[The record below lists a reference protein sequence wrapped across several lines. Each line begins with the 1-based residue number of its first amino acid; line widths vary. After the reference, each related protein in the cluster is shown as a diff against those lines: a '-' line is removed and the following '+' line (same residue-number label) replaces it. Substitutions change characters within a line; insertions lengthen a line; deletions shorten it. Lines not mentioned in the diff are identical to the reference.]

1 MGTHCGS
8 LAAMKALGAA
18 IESGDWERA
27 RALANDAW
35 AHLWVA
41 VGSARA
47 GELAIARAATDAAL
61 SRTPSASVRLVA
73 AHLRY
78 CTWDHGQALDELR
91 ALTSTKLARVALRDA
106 ITLAGRL
113 GWAADVRQL
122 LDAAMAYEPGALR
135 WFVEAARIHVRARAW
150 APALKALE
158 SAVTLEDG
166 SAPLWMELAS
176 VAAEAGEGARALEAA
191 TRAIELD
198 GGALFCLEG
207 ARVAD
212 VAGDAEQAEAWLE
225 QGRER
230 DPADGRL
237 VLALAEHR
245 LWRLDGDGAPALVDA
260 LATAEGHASEDEARD
275 AERIRAA
282 VRLFA
287 GDFEGALALLTAD
300 GGDYR
305 RPLIRAEALW
315 RLGRVNEAH
324 DELTKASMSAPGFLP
339 IAWLIRVRAN
349 FDVEPLT
356 ERIRYDRFGEIG
368 ELLRGLVDDAEAI
381 MREGDP
387 EKVRALYDDALLAL
401 GGNRTMTPTRLVAGR
416 AVRLPPITG
425 ERFASRRALESI
437 RSLPP
442 EEALAKLG
450 AVAERFEGSSLVEAH
465 RGELLMWLGRYEEAR
480 SSLDRAIELAPAT
493 RWPYIG
499 LSAIDLVEG
508 EWERSLETNAR
519 GILAM
524 GGTIGAAVH
533 VHHGE
538 ARYRLGRLDEA
549 ARDLEEALRIHP
561 SRVSARLLL
570 VLVLHGRDAEGDA
583 ERAAAVMGPLF
594 EQATGLLSDAARSLG
609 ESMPAERSVAAMA
622 PILEEALRMMGANR
636 SSTVMIYRGPNEELR
651 FVPHWP
657 HSGRKPHDSDGD
669 DLDRLEGMVR
679 RALRL
684 PERQAPVVV
693 SAGSVFADEMRA
705 KAYVSLRG
713 AVPKALLRTIRH
725 ASLRRIREAPERY
738 IKGFRPEWEEPAK
751 AFDPSDPQTFWRER
765 IDLVGDTVMDVSDTM
780 PRLWEAVC
788 ALVGGAERVATKR
801 ISDYVILNLRSPPE
815 LARQTPGPGWQSWHF
830 DAPLE
835 VATFDRW
842 TNGLVGVLLV
852 DDVAPGAGA
861 TYIAPESVA
870 HLSRELA
877 AHPEGLD
884 LVDRAIGV
892 DISRRC
898 TEFVELHGEA
908 GDVFLLHPFML
919 HSASPNPSG
928 RVRWMANPNFALTT
942 PLDVATPRSPIEH
955 LIAHHL
961 KGGHSPPSEPPKK

>member
-1 MGTHCGS
+1 MDE
-8 LAAMKALGAA
+8 LQAA
-18 IESGDWERA
+18 IEGGDWTRA
-27 RALANDAW
+27 RSLATSAW
-35 AHLWVA
+35 THLWVGIA
-41 VGSARA
+41 AARA
-47 GELAIARAATDAAL
+47 GELEAARTCIDTAL
-61 SRTPSASVRLVA
+61 AGSPSPSLRLVA

-78 CTWDHGQALDELR
+78 CTWDHGRALEDLR
-91 ALTSTKLARVALRDA
+91 ALTDTKLARVALRDA

-113 GWAADVRQL
+113 GWAADVREL
-122 LDAAMAYEPGALR
+122 LDEAMACEPGALR

-150 APALKALE
+150 APALRALE
-158 SAVTLEDG
+158 SAVRLEEG
-166 SAPLWMELAS
+166 SGPLWMELAS
-176 VAAEAGEGARALEAA
+176 VAAEVGEGARAIEAAGRALALENGTVFFLEA
-191 TRAIELD
+191 
-198 GGALFCLEG
+198 

-212 VAGDAEQAEAWLE
+212 VAGDAAQAEAWLE
-225 QGRER
+225 RGREQ

-237 VLALAEHR
+237 VLGLAEHR
-245 LWRLDGDGAPALVDA
+245 LWCLDVEEALALVDG
-260 LATAEGHASEDEARD
+260 LETSEGYGSQAETLD

-282 VRLFA
+282 ARLFA
-287 GDFEGALALLTAD
+287 GDIEGALALLERD

-315 RLGRVNEAH
+315 RLGRIDEAH

-339 IAWLIRVRAN
+339 IAWLIRTRAN
-349 FDVEPLT
+349 FDNELEENRKAFREYGV
-356 ERIRYDRFGEIG
+356 RYDNFGETG
-368 ELLRGLVDDAEAI
+368 ELLCGLIDGAGTI
-381 MREGDP
+381 LKEGDP
-387 EKVRALYDDALLAL
+387 DAICALYDRAFEAL
-401 GGNRTMTPTRLVAGR
+401 GGNRTMTPTRLVDGR
-416 AVRLPPITG
+416 AQRLPPITG
-425 ERFASRRALESI
+425 ERFAARRALESI
-437 RSLPP
+437 RSLSPD
-442 EEALAKLG
+442 EALARLD
-450 AVAERFEGSSLVEAH
+450 AVVERFESSSLAEAH
-465 RGELLMWLGRYEEAR
+465 RGELLMWLGRHDEAR
-480 SSLDRAIELAPAT
+480 ASLERAIEITQAT

-499 LSAIDLVEG
+499 LSALDLVEG

-519 GILAM
+519 GIRAM
-524 GGTIGAAVH
+524 QGTIGAAVH

-549 ARDLEEALRIHP
+549 VVDLEEALRIHP

-570 VLVLHGRDAEGDA
+570 VLTLHARGATGDNA
-583 ERAAAVMGPLF
+583 RAVEVMAPLF

-609 ESMPAERSVAAMA
+609 RAMPDERSPAAMA

-636 SSTVMIYRGPNEELR
+636 SSTVMIYRGPKEELR

-657 HSGRKPHDSDGD
+657 HGGRKPHDGDAD

-679 RALRL
+679 RALGL
-684 PERQAPVVV
+684 PERRTARAVVV
-693 SAGSVFADEMRA
+693 ADTEGVAEEMLV
-705 KAYVSLRG
+705 KGYVTLRG

-738 IKGFRPEWEEPAK
+738 IKGYRPEWEAPAK
-751 AFDPSDPQTFWRER
+751 AFDPSDPETFWRER
-765 IDLVGDTVMDVSDTM
+765 IDLVGDTVMDVAATM

-788 ALVGGAERVATKR
+788 ALVGGPERVATKR
-801 ISDYVILNLRSPPE
+801 ISDYVILNLCSPAE
-815 LARQTPGPGWQSWHF
+815 LAGQTPGPGWQSWHF
-830 DAPLE
+830 DAPLD

-852 DDVAPGAGA
+852 DDVAPGAGG

-870 HLSRELA
+870 LLSRELA

-884 LVDRAIGV
+884 LVDRTIGV
-892 DISRRC
+892 EISRQC
-898 TEFVELHGEA
+898 TDFVELHGHA

-942 PLDVATPRSPIEH
+942 PLSITTPSSPIEH

-961 KGGHSPPSEPPKK
+961 EGGHSPPAQPPKK